1 RPARRP
7 RPRGGERVRG
17 DGDPVRV
24 VRRAA
29 GRAAGGAGV
38 LRRRAGAAARHR
50 HRAQRVVVH
59 GTDPARRADR
69 EERHHPAGF
78 HAAAHARRGGAAR
91 RRDPGGRA
99 GAAAPDPHDHA
110 VHPVRP
116 AAPRARPRRRK
127 RAAATAGPRG
137 DRRADVVH
145 ADHAVRGADA
155 AGGDPGTQ
163 LYLVMKA
170 RRAVRTTI
178 LSLSALV
185 ALALTVEAQ
194 DAGVPRYLNDR
205 GTGIPTSRFGTYIRR
220 GELLGYLEVTAPSQR
235 RRVLIGDRQW
245 EFRPGLGLIRGFSWG
260 TMTIRVNGEYNREAA
275 HWDLGEFSIEYL
287 KRLSGAA
294 VENRGVRLPE

>member
-69 EERHHPAGF
+69 EERDHPAGF
-78 HAAAHARRGGAAR
+78 HAVAHARRGGAAR

-137 DRRADVVH
+137 DRWADVVH

-155 AGGDPGTQ
+155 AGGDPGTR
-163 LYLVMKA
+163 LFLAMKA
-170 RRAVRTTI
+170 RRAMRTTI

-185 ALALTVEAQ
+185 ALSFTVVAQ
-194 DAGVPRYLNDR
+194 DAGWSRYLNDR
-205 GTGIPTSRFGTYIRR
+205 GWGFPSSMFGMY
-220 GELLGYLEVTAPSQR
+220 
-235 RRVLIGDRQW
+235 
-245 EFRPGLGLIRGFSWG
+245 
-260 TMTIRVNGEYNREAA
+260 
-275 HWDLGEFSIEYL
+275 
-287 KRLSGAA
+287 
-294 VENRGVRLPE
+294 VRLWVLTVNVFLVYSGSQ